1 MAPAGEITDQDL
13 IRAYVDSR
21 DVDSLG
27 VFLGR
32 YQGPLMRFVGN
43 FLRDDSAAQDIV
55 QETFLRVAKKPSKL
69 LDVHSCHNWLLKI
82 ARNLSVDHLRR
93 LARSRK
99 HTLALEY
106 ETARAETAVEPAID
120 RLARS
125 ERTIRVRNEIARLRP
140 RLRMVMLLKVQEG
153 KSYREIAE
161 ITGLTVTN
169 VGYLIH
175 QAMKTLKGRLED
187 LREEME

>member
-1 MAPAGEITDQDL
+1 MAPAREMTDQDL
-13 IRAYVDSR
+13 LRAYVHSQ

-32 YQGPLMRFVGN
+32 YEGPLMRFVAN
-43 FLRDDSAAQDIV
+43 FLRDESAAQDVV

-69 LDVHSCHNWLLKI
+69 LDVSSCHNWLLKI
-82 ARNLSVDHLRR
+82 ARNLSIDHLRR
-93 LARSRK
+93 LARNRK
-99 HTLALEY
+99 HSRALEY
-106 ETARAETAVEPAID
+106 EAARSAAAAVPAID
-120 RLARS
+120 RLEKSERMARVRS
-125 ERTIRVRNEIARLRP
+125 EIDRLRP

-161 ITGLTVTN
+161 ITGLTTTN

-175 QAMKTLKGRLED
+175 QAMKTLKTRLED
-187 LREEME
+187 LREASS

>member
-1 MAPAGEITDQDL
+1 MAPAREMTDQDL
-13 IRAYVDSR
+13 LRAYVHSQ

-32 YQGPLMRFVGN
+32 YEGPLMRFVAN
-43 FLRDDSAAQDIV
+43 FLRDESAAQDIV

-69 LDVHSCHNWLLKI
+69 LDVSSCHNWLLKI
-82 ARNLSVDHLRR
+82 ARNLSIDHLRR
-93 LARSRK
+93 LARNRK
-99 HTLALEY
+99 HSRALEY
-106 ETARAETAVEPAID
+106 EAARSAAAAVPSID
-120 RLARS
+120 RLEKSERMARVRS
-125 ERTIRVRNEIARLRP
+125 EIDRLRP

-161 ITGLTVTN
+161 ITGLTTTN

-175 QAMKTLKGRLED
+175 QAMKTLKTRLED
-187 LREEME
+187 LREASS

>member
-1 MAPAGEITDQDL
+1 MAPAGEMTDQDL
-13 IRAYVDSR
+13 LRAYVHSQ

-32 YQGPLMRFVGN
+32 YEGPLMRFVAN
-43 FLRDDSAAQDIV
+43 FLRDESAAQDIV

-69 LDVHSCHNWLLKI
+69 LDVNSCHNWLLKI
-82 ARNLSVDHLRR
+82 ARNLSIDHLRR

-99 HTLALEY
+99 HSRALEY
-106 ETARAETAVEPAID
+106 EATRSAAAAVPAID
-120 RLARS
+120 RLEKSERMARVRS
-125 ERTIRVRNEIARLRP
+125 EIDRLRP

-161 ITGLTVTN
+161 ITGLTTTN

-175 QAMKTLKGRLED
+175 QAMKTLKTRLED
-187 LREEME
+187 LREASS